1 MSSPAC
7 DVAWRR
13 FTTKRFSCNGSVWA
27 GTVAQSFSS
36 VHTVIAGIATVV
48 PDAAHRH
55 VSNNG
60 GAPTADISKAG
71 KDDSIIAIDS
81 AIIGDGAARNPA

>member
-1 MSSPAC
+1 MAP
-7 DVAWRR
+7 
-13 FTTKRFSCNGSVWA
+13 FSA
-27 GTVAQSFSS
+27 ATDTQSFSS

-81 AIIGDGAARNPA
+81 ANTGAAAGRRNRA

>member
-1 MSSPAC
+1 
-7 DVAWRR
+7 
-13 FTTKRFSCNGSVWA
+13 
-27 GTVAQSFSS
+27 
-36 VHTVIAGIATVV
+36 VIAGIATVV

-60 GAPTADISKAG
+60 GAPTAGISKAG